1 MGFLDHSTN
10 NIILDAVLTD
20 LGRRALARN
29 DGSFEVFKFAPS
41 DEEIDYGH
49 IVNFGRTV
57 GKEKIEKNT
66 PILEAVTQGN
76 LGQKYRCR
84 SLNNDALTRLPTLT
98 FVTSLTNN
106 ILSLTRSAGSTGSTS
121 STVQIQ
127 QTLATGILD
136 PDLTDYSFRVTL
148 DNLFLGVT
156 GRVPDSVDDQNLAVY
171 TLEADPTL
179 SDQNTSTLSLPIYT
193 KGVSD
198 DLFSSYQQ
206 SATSAI
212 VEKICTVSGINSGA
226 FVNFRI
232 QIS

>member
-29 DGSFEVFKFAPS
+29 DGSFEIFKFAPS
-41 DEEIDYGH
+41 DEEVDYGH

-84 SLNNDALTRLPTLT
+84 SLNNDSLTRLPTLT

-106 ILSLTRSAGSTGSTS
+106 ILPLARNAGGTLSTS
-121 STVQIQ
+121 STVSVQ
-127 QTLATGILD
+127 QSLVTGILD
-136 PDLTDYSFRVTL
+136 SGLTDYSFRITV
-148 DNLFLGVT
+148 DDLFLGIT
-156 GRVPDSVDDQNLAVY
+156 GVLPDSVDDNNLATY
-171 TLEADPTL
+171 TLAANDGL
-179 SDQNTSTLSLPIYT
+179 SPQNTSTLSLNLYT

-226 FVNFRI
+226 FINFRI

>member
-136 PDLTDYSFRVTL
+136 P
-148 DNLFLGVT
+148 
-156 GRVPDSVDDQNLAVY
+156 
-171 TLEADPTL
+171 TL